1 MLGNRDH
8 EVLAD
13 EPVNAEDLFGEAEQP
28 LLPPLSPL
36 NDLEGAATEEG
47 NNDNENNEK
56 TEPQKKRRQINRL
69 PNLNDEWLTNPKME
83 GIYKVNNYFESLKY
97 KKGKGREQDNLKI
110 ILQRYEYW
118 AHQCYPK
125 LCFSDFVHKVELLS
139 GKRKI
144 KHALQ
149 EIRNNLTENNN
160 NADDDEDSSNN
171 MENDNI
177 DPFTADTN
185 STGNNILKEN
195 NEEVDAAVTAQNVL
209 HTQPPEEQQVS
220 PKISEEMRE
229 MIRRKRE
236 EAIAKR
242 KRKFEESMND
252 ETHNTNES
260 KENTTT

>member
-1 MLGNRDH
+1 MLGNSDH

-13 EPVNAEDLFGEAEQP
+13 EPVNAEDLFGEADQP

-36 NDLEGAATEEG
+36 NDLEGAASEG

-69 PNLNDEWLTNPKME
+69 PNLNDEWLTNPRME

-97 KKGKGREQDNLKI
+97 KKGKGREQENLKI

-160 NADDDEDSSNN
+160 NNGGDDEDSTNN

-177 DPFTADTN
+177 DPFAGDSN

-195 NEEVDAAVTAQNVL
+195 NEEVDAGVTAQNVL
-209 HTQPPEEQQVS
+209 HAQPPEQQVS

-242 KRKFEESMND
+242 KRKLEESMTD
-252 ETHNTNES
+252 ETHNINEI
-260 KENTTT
+260 EETTTT